1 MSNVVWQ
8 PGRDGFYRALLALGD
23 SDASV
28 VVNEEESVAAV
39 ALGDKKRAI
48 ESLERLAVDIP
59 QDGAIYVRRAEFDSL
74 HSEPRFQ
81 ALLRRMNLQP

>member
-8 PGRDGFYRALLALGD
+8 PWRDGFYRALLTLGD